1 MSTLRSL
8 AIAVTAAT
16 VLAALPSTNVR
27 ACDDDRFPCP
37 LVETQETADAPS
49 RVAPQPR
56 KKATRAAPR
65 NEKPRAKVEQTRR
78 EPEAKGVA
86 AVPNAVAPASPE
98 HAADSGSHKQ
108 PALALPLNEEV
119 DRNESPV
126 AAAAA
131 AWLVLPKA
139 EGDGAQAG
147 ADQTAADEGT
157 TVAASADGSPA
168 ADVQLVDP
176 NEVNELDLAAA
187 PAPAQTSWLGYL
199 VMTLGAALAA
209 ASTVRFFFFV

>member
-1 MSTLRSL
+1 MPRLQSL
-8 AIAVTAAT
+8 AIAFAAAG
-16 VLAALPSTNVR
+16 VLSGLPSTSVR

-37 LVETQETADAPS
+37 LVETQEPADAPS
-49 RVAPQPR
+49 AQPR
-56 KKATRAAPR
+56 KKASRAAHR
-65 NEKPRAKVEQTRR
+65 NEKPRAKVEQAKR
-78 EPEAKGVA
+78 EPEASRVPAPDA
-86 AVPNAVAPASPE
+86 ATPVVQE
-98 HAADSGSHKQ
+98 QAADSGSRKQ

-147 ADQTAADEGT
+147 ADQAAAEEGT

>member
-1 MSTLRSL
+1 M
-8 AIAVTAAT
+8 
-16 VLAALPSTNVR
+16 
-27 ACDDDRFPCP
+27 
-37 LVETQETADAPS
+37 
-49 RVAPQPR
+49 
-56 KKATRAAPR
+56 
-65 NEKPRAKVEQTRR
+65 
-78 EPEAKGVA
+78 
-86 AVPNAVAPASPE
+86 
-98 HAADSGSHKQ
+98 
-108 PALALPLNEEV
+108 PLNEEV

-147 ADQTAADEGT
+147 ADQAAAEEGT

-199 VMTLGAALAA
+199 VMTSGGSARRGIDRALLLLCLMPVIA
-209 ASTVRFFFFV
+209 RK